1 MYWTWQPWSCVMTYP
16 RYVMGIMMTVPSHS
30 CIEELG
36 GERFYKITSCLGNE
50 DVFSRQHFATCCTNI
65 VCLAG
70 SSRIHKLEAP
80 TSGRVCFAK
89 WHHSRSLG
97 SLRWSHL
104 PDGRWR
110 LWNFILGNFSNH
122 SWFGENKRDTY
133 DKTPEIF
140 ELFDLFSRSDLA
152 ETCWCWRT

>member
-1 MYWTWQPWSCVMTYP
+1 
-16 RYVMGIMMTVPSHS
+16 MGIMMTVPSHN

-36 GERFYKITSCLGNE
+36 GERLNKITSRLGND

-80 TSGRVCFAK
+80 TSSRVCFAK

-104 PDGRWR
+104 PDGWWR
-110 LWNFILGNFSNH
+110 LWNFFLGNF
-122 SWFGENKRDTY
+122 FI
-133 DKTPEIF
+133 P
-140 ELFDLFSRSDLA
+140 DLVRTKETHMTKHQRFSSCLTCFQDLTWLKHA
-152 ETCWCWRT
+152 EGPRNDLGHTCHCKITVK